1 MDISPKPKYK
11 IPFPDPGEESDD
23 KVTEG
28 MKGHKIRINGG
39 EVFLDDLKIRGLTG
53 YTVQAHIDSKTQ
65 LPECKVDLS
74 INVDLTDVQLW
85 T

>member
-1 MDISPKPKYK
+1 MDISPAPKYK
-11 IPFPDPGEESDD
+11 IPLPDLMGKSDD
-23 KVTEG
+23 REMEK
-28 MKGHKIRINGG
+28 MKGHKVRINGG
-39 EVFLDDLKIRGLTG
+39 EVFLDDFKIRGLTG